1 MAEQLYQKL
10 SSTISMDPGER
21 PARTAGRRTVSK
33 KTRTTLPS
41 PCVGKACLIRQRRG
55 GASGWAYLACN
66 QLAAVAAC
74 GSMPTVSAV
83 HRQARSVSAVHHA
96 RSEYNSLTTVRCLSF
111 TTKRLRNKAVDTVL
125 STHKAVPDTRMHTA
139 HEATLHTTTNTP
151 RSHCGVVAHS
161 ANYTNSTQRSRLIRG
176 AGRPAPSL
184 RLPQLAVGSRVGDDV
199 LARRHEVLEPA
210 VDVVLELKGEAAVG
224 AELVAP
230 CRQRSLKNDVF

>member
-1 MAEQLYQKL
+1 
-10 SSTISMDPGER
+10 MDDL
-21 PARTAGRRTVSK
+21 VK
-33 KTRTTLPS
+33 
-41 PCVGKACLIRQRRG
+41 
-55 GASGWAYLACN
+55 
-66 QLAAVAAC
+66 
-74 GSMPTVSAV
+74 
-83 HRQARSVSAVHHA
+83 
-96 RSEYNSLTTVRCLSF
+96 
-111 TTKRLRNKAVDTVL
+111 
-125 STHKAVPDTRMHTA
+125 THKAVQDTRMHTA

-210 VDVVLELKGEAAVG
+210 VDVVLELGLGDRVIKGEAAVG